1 MTLSFRR
8 LPRRL
13 VVVARKGGVG
23 KTTTAAQLAMALA
36 QIFGIEVL
44 LVDQDPQAN
53 ASARVGVAEG
63 EAPRTLND
71 VYLWVLQHPEFGI
84 HHAIHPTTWP
94 GVSVVV
100 AEEALKFRESE
111 GDHLMDLRLRLAFER
126 SAAELAERF
135 GAVVI
140 DTLPGTGALLRNAIL
155 GATDLLVV
163 TDPEPDGLKGA
174 DRAIKAAQSIKAT
187 QHPDLNIL
195 GILVNG
201 YDASL
206 GEHQRCVA
214 DLVAAHGDLVWEPW
228 VPHRADV
235 LTARGLQVPVQRIK
249 ANGARDYVRKLNIHA
264 RRIGAALDLQEN
276 K

>member
-1 MTLSFRR
+1 MTLQLQR

-71 VYLWVLQHPEFGI
+71 VYMWVLQHPEYGI
-84 HHAIHPTTWP
+84 HHAVHPTSWP
-94 GVSVVV
+94 GVHVVV
-100 AEEALKFRESE
+100 AEEALKFREPE
-111 GDHLMDLRLRLAFER
+111 GDHLMDFRLRTAFER
-126 SAAELAERF
+126 SRAELAEKF
-135 GAVVI
+135 GAIVI
-140 DTLPGTGALLRNAIL
+140 DTPPGTGSLLRNAIL
-155 GATDLLVV
+155 GASHLLVI

-174 DRAIKAAQSIKAT
+174 DRVIQAAQSIKQT
-187 QHPDLNIL
+187 QHPDLEIL
-195 GILVNG
+195 GIIVNG
-201 YDASL
+201 YDAGV
-206 GEHQRCVA
+206 GEHRRCVT

-235 LTARGLQVPVQRIK
+235 VTARGLQVPVQRIK
-249 ANGARDYVRKLNIHA
+249 RNGARDYVRKVNIHA